1 MYVLNNAIVVHP
13 FSSLSVFVAM
23 NAHSALGLADTKH
36 ILGVSE
42 NGELMIN
49 HEIFGGTIFGQPHLV
64 IGNAGKIPTVP
75 WHHLD
80 PPGKSSWPYSV
91 ALLRTFQISTGL
103 WNQPINNLLIL

>member
-42 NGELMIN
+42 NGELIDK
-49 HEIFGGTIFGQPHLV
+49 P
-64 IGNAGKIPTVP
+64 
-75 WHHLD
+75 
-80 PPGKSSWPYSV
+80 
-91 ALLRTFQISTGL
+91 
-103 WNQPINNLLIL
+103 